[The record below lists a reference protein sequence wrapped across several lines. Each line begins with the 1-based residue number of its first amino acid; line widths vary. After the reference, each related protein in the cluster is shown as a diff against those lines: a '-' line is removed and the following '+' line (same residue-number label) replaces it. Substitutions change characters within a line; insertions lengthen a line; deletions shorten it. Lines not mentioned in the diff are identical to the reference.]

1 MKQEEADDEEI
12 EQETGIIRVQIGFA
26 IQMQGSRDREAQT
39 IYNSVRAHYP
49 VFSRIL
55 ELRIYENTLTKSSF
69 LIHSKWILI
78 IETGH
83 QNLRLGKIS

>member
-39 IYNSVRAHYP
+39 IYNSVRAHHM
-49 VFSRIL
+49 FSRIL
-55 ELRIYENTLTKSSF
+55 NFLFVIVSSRIFFF
-69 LIHSKWILI
+69 LIKITVIL
-78 IETGH
+78 TFY
-83 QNLRLGKIS
+83 NLHTLILK